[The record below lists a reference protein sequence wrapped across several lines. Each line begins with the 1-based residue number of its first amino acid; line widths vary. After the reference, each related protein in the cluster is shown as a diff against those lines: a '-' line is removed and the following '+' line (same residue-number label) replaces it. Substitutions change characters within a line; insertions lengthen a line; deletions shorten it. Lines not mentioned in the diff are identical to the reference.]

1 MLPPFPENRGA
12 RLRISGGCPA
22 RGEPEALTKLCSSIA
37 CRAQP
42 CQRCSPVLQALIMF
56 QMYLYGSASAEPFF
70 VAPFPEN
77 RGARLRIS
85 GGCPARG
92 EPEALTK
99 LCSSIA
105 CRAQPCQRCSPVLQA
120 LIIFQMQ
127 LYGSASQS
135 RFCCPPFPENRGTT
149 AHLRRLPR
157 KGRAGGADRS
167 LLKHRVQGAALP
179 AMLPSSPSADYISDA
194 TLRLCFGRAVFC
206 CPFPG
211 EQGSTTAHLRRLPRK
226 GRAGGAQ
233 RSLLKHRVLKQKAW
247 FCVYSANFL

>member
-1 MLPPFPENRGA
+1 MLPSSPSA
-12 RLRISGGCPA
+12 DYISDATLRLCFG
-22 RGEPEALTKLCSSIA
+22 
-37 CRAQP
+37 RA
-42 CQRCSPVLQALIMF
+42 V
-56 QMYLYGSASAEPFF
+56 F

-77 RGARLRIS
+77 WGARLRIS

-127 LYGSASQS
+127 LYGSASAE
-135 RFCCPPFPENRGTT
+135 PF
-149 AHLRRLPR
+149 
-157 KGRAGGADRS
+157 
-167 LLKHRVQGAALP
+167 
-179 AMLPSSPSADYISDA
+179 
-194 TLRLCFGRAVFC
+194 F

-226 GRAGGAQ
+226 GRAGGTYKKLCSSIACRAQ
-233 RSLLKHRVLKQKAW
+233 PCQRCSPVLQALIIFQMQLYGSASAEPFFAAPFSGEQGARLRISGGCPARGEPEALKNFAQASRAGRSPASDAPQFSKR
-247 FCVYSANFL
+247 